1 MAFLSISPDGNTIQV
16 EGCYDQKKVLG
27 DAGALWDPINRVW
40 QAVFTISNL
49 EYLMDHLD
57 GVGVHSS
64 VEEHVERQAEKEA
77 HLDKLREWSKTD
89 QQVRMKVPGVKM
101 SLYNY
106 QRLGTMY
113 SIANGAGVLLA
124 DEMGLGKT
132 IQAIATAVFMKSKG
146 QASNAL
152 IVTPASLKF
161 NWPLEIE
168 KFTDEPYVIIDS
180 KKPDE
185 RIAQWLRTD
194 VFFTVVNY
202 ELLLEDLFGGKKLK
216 EPKAKKGDG
225 PGDLQKRIISW
236 KKRTARSEKRQ
247 RILGDVRRRTWDFM
261 AIDEAQAIKSHTSAR
276 TKNVKLMKA
285 KFRMALTGTPMDG
298 RLEELH
304 SIMDFVMPGLL
315 GSKTRFFQKHVE
327 TDFFGR
333 VTGYKRMNE
342 VSEKIQPFFIRRLKK
357 DVLQDL
363 PDKIYQNRMVLLS
376 PKERKIY
383 DDLADHGHEAT
394 EDCAAI
400 VALIR
405 CKQFCNWPI
414 QIDEDCKDSSKMD
427 AFKEILEEVIQ
438 MNGHKMLVFSQY
450 KVQVNILVQVFDE
463 MGLKYLRIDGDTP
476 KLRRAEMQEEFNTDK
491 GIDLMVGT
499 DAMSAG
505 LNFTAADYVVNYDD
519 RWSPMI
525 MAQREDRCHRI
536 GQRNVVNV
544 VNFICRD
551 TIEERIRGVIYAKNK
566 VTAKV
571 LGDETDDMILKRL
584 GPQDMAKLL

>member
-16 EGCYDQKKVLG
+16 EDCYDQKKVLG

-57 GVGVHSS
+57 KVGVHSN
-64 VEEHVERQAEKEA
+64 VEEHVKRQAEKEE
-77 HLDKLREWSKTD
+77 HLDKLREWSKAD
-89 QQVRMKVPGVKM
+89 QQVRLKVPGFKM

-113 SIANGAGVLLA
+113 SITNGAGVLLA

-132 IQAIATAVFMKSKG
+132 LQAIATAVFLKSKG
-146 QASNAL
+146 LASNAL

-168 KFTDEPYVIIDS
+168 KFTDEPYVVIDS
-180 KKPDE
+180 KKPDD
-185 RIAQWLRTD
+185 RIAQWLRND

-202 ELLLEDLFGGKKLK
+202 ELLLEDLFGGRKL
-216 EPKAKKGDG
+216 KAKKGETAD
-225 PGDLQKRIISW
+225 QIARR
-236 KKRTARSEKRQ
+236 KKRMATAEKRQ

-261 AIDEAQAIKSHTSAR
+261 AIDEAQAIKSHNSAR
-276 TKNVKLMKA
+276 TKNVKLLKA

-304 SIMDFVMPGLL
+304 SIMDYVMPGLL

-333 VTGYKRMNE
+333 VTGYKRMSE

-363 PDKIYQNRMVLLS
+363 PDKIYQNRMVVLS

-383 DDLADHGHEAT
+383 DELADHGHEAT
-394 EDCAAI
+394 EDVDAI

-405 CKQFCNWPI
+405 CKQFCNWPV
-414 QIDEDCKDSSKMD
+414 QVDEDCKVSSKMD
-427 AFKEILEEVIQ
+427 SFKEILEEVVQ

-450 KVQVNILVQVFDE
+450 KTQVNILVDVFDD

-476 KLRRAEMQEEFNTDK
+476 KLRRAEMQNEFNTDK
-491 GIDLMVGT
+491 SIDLMVGT

-519 RWSPMI
+519 RWSPMV

-566 VTAKV
+566 VTAQV

-584 GPQDMAKLL
+584 GPKDMAKLL